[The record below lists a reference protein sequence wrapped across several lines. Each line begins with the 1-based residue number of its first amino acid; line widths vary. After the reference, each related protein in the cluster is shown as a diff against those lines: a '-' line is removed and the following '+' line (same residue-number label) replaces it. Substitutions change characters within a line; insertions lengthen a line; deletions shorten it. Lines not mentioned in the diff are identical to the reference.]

1 MINAINKLDF
11 VLITNRNISELGI
24 LDVIRQAAEGGVGTV
39 QLREKDM
46 STRDL
51 HKLANEIRE
60 ITNELGLSFIV
71 NDRADIAMAVDADG
85 LHLGWKSLDIRIA
98 RKIVGQKKL
107 IGFSAHNVE
116 EALMAE
122 DEGVDYIT
130 MSPIFETSHKD
141 YIVQPL
147 GLEGLKKIKE
157 QVRIPVIAL
166 GGIKASNAAQV
177 LKSGADGIAVMST
190 ILLSKAPMQTAS
202 RLYGIIKYIKQKP
215 GERVQL
221 EEVQCSY

>member
-1 MINAINKLDF
+1 MINSINKLEF
-11 VLITNRNISELGI
+11 VLITNRNICELEI

-51 HKLANEIRE
+51 YKLANEIRE

-71 NDRADIAMAVDADG
+71 NDRVDIAMAVDADG
-85 LHLGWKSLDIRIA
+85 VHLGWKSLDVKIA

-116 EALMAE
+116 EALKAE

-130 MSPIFETSHKD
+130 MSPIFETRYKD

-166 GGIKASNAAQV
+166 GGIKASNAAKV

-190 ILLSKAPMQTAS
+190 ILLSKTPMQTAT
-202 RLYGIIKYIKQKP
+202 RLYGIIKHIKRGP
-215 GERVQL
+215 NERVQM